1 MVLRAPPRAGPDALV
16 RRAFAPGKA
25 SNNGGRDRELRLL
38 PRARR
43 VGARASRRGRVRRA
57 RGRAPR
63 PHRRSRR
70 PRQGFAARAVRARRR
85 RARGPRRA
93 RPRPPRHHGHEGR
106 GRRGRGEA
114 GARARVRRASPPRA
128 RHRDVSERPSASLAI
143 PGTYLQRPKPRRGRR
158 PSSGGP
164 RARGLERRAGV
175 EHRPRPALAVRP
187 GARVSSTA
195 LAPPSPLDPARGCRS
210 PPSPRPRRFPSRL
223 TTKYPPVPGR
233 RALTYPLPFPNPPP
247 LASSPARSSAL
258 TTRPSATFSRPA
270 SGRRRTTSTAA

>member
-1 MVLRAPPRAGPDALV
+1 MVLRAPPRAGLDALV

-128 RHRDVSERPSASLAI
+128 RHRDVSERPSASRAI

-175 EHRPRPALAVRP
+175 EHRPRPALAARP

-195 LAPPSPLDPARGCRS
+195 LAPPSPLPLASDDEIS
-210 PPSPRPRRFPSRL
+210 PGPR
-223 TTKYPPVPGR
+223 TT
-233 RALTYPLPFPNPPP
+233 RAHLSSPFPNPPP
-247 LASSPARSSAL
+247 LASSPARSSAS

>member
-1 MVLRAPPRAGPDALV
+1 MVLRAPPRAGLDALV

-43 VGARASRRGRVRRA
+43 VGARAS
-57 RGRAPR
+57 
-63 PHRRSRR
+63 
-70 PRQGFAARAVRARRR
+70 
-85 RARGPRRA
+85 RRA

-175 EHRPRPALAVRP
+175 EHRPRPALAARP

-195 LAPPSPLDPARGCRS
+195 LAPPSPLPLASDDEIS
-210 PPSPRPRRFPSRL
+210 PGPR
-223 TTKYPPVPGR
+223 TT
-233 RALTYPLPFPNPPP
+233 RAHLSSPFPNPPP
-247 LASSPARSSAL
+247 LASSPARSSAS

>member
-1 MVLRAPPRAGPDALV
+1 MVLRAPPRAGLDALV

-143 PGTYLQRPKPRRGRR
+143 PGTYHQRPKPRRGRR

-175 EHRPRPALAVRP
+175 EHRPRPALA
-187 GARVSSTA
+187 A
-195 LAPPSPLDPARGCRS
+195 
-210 PPSPRPRRFPSRL
+210 SPRSLRRNIPR
-223 TTKYPPVPGR
+223 TT
-233 RALTYPLPFPNPPP
+233 RAHLSSPFPNPPP

>member
-1 MVLRAPPRAGPDALV
+1 MVLRAPRRAGLDALV

-25 SNNGGRDRELRLL
+25 SNNGGRDREHRLL

-63 PHRRSRR
+63 PNRRSRR

-164 RARGLERRAGV
+164 RARGREQRAGV
-175 EHRPRPALAVRP
+175 EHRPRPALAARP

-195 LAPPSPLDPARGCRS
+195 LAPPSPLPLASDDEIS
-210 PPSPRPRRFPSRL
+210 
-223 TTKYPPVPGR
+223 PVPGR

-247 LASSPARSSAL
+247 LASSPARSSAS